1 MPVPSALEPASGWPL
16 RSSLW
21 PREPVRVGRRL
32 RRFPVTG
39 RGATEGGGL
48 VEAHQYDTCV
58 IGAGPAGLAVARA
71 LAERNLPYT
80 HYERHT
86 GQGGIRDIDN
96 RAATSVLPTQSRP
109 FSHSCRCRSYGR
121 SLLPHTAEAGP
132 RSLTP
137 AGRCGVPPLGQ
148 LFGGWGRPRS
158 RTTSDSGGRI
168 CDDGS
173 KVLVLRRR

>member
-21 PREPVRVGRRL
+21 PREPVRVGRRS

-48 VEAHQYDTCV
+48 VGAHQHDTCV

-86 GQGGIRDIDN
+86 GPGGIWDIDN
-96 RAATSVLPTQSRP
+96 PGGP
-109 FSHSCRCRSYGR
+109 MYE
-121 SLLPHTAEAGP
+121 TAHFI
-132 RSLTP
+132 S
-137 AGRCGVPPLGQ
+137 
-148 LFGGWGRPRS
+148 S
-158 RTTSDSGGRI
+158 
-168 CDDGS
+168 
-173 KVLVLRRR
+173 